1 MIDGAFFWLAISAGA
16 FALITPCVFPMIPIT
31 ASYFAKHGGGG
42 RRAAIKNALLFG
54 GGIIGTFTLVG
65 LATSVLVGAAG
76 MSRFAAS
83 PWVNLAIA
91 AMFVAFALNFFGLYE
106 IRIPSSV
113 LTRLDG
119 ATRSRAST
127 GASTGAVG
135 SVLMGATFAVTTFTC
150 TAPFVGTLLVL
161 ASQGQWQQPVVGL
174 LLFSTTFAVPF
185 FFLALA
191 PTVLSKLPR
200 SGGWL
205 KSVKIVIGLI
215 ELGAALKFVSN
226 ADLVMGWGIFSRQV
240 VLASWAIICGVI
252 ALYLLGRHLPLG
264 SARTAASGAA
274 TPAPAGAT
282 PARASILAWLPHP
295 VAATLAVGFTAF
307 GTWLGLGLDG
317 RPLGEVE
324 PFLPPRFEDTP
335 AGALAMAERG
345 EEHDGFR
352 WYTNDLEGAL
362 AAAREGGNRVFID
375 FTGYTCTN
383 CRWMESNM
391 FTVPEVAAQL
401 ERFVLARLFTDG
413 EGEVYEDQMDYQ
425 RETFGTIALPL
436 YAILDGEGNTISTFL
451 GLTRDRNEFLE
462 FLKAAL

>member
-31 ASYFAKHGGGG
+31 ASYFAKHGGDS
-42 RRAAIKNALLFG
+42 RQAALKNAVLFG
-54 GGIIGTFTLVG
+54 GGIIGTFTAVG

-91 AMFVAFALNFFGLYE
+91 AMFAVFAFNFFGFYE
-106 IRIPSSV
+106 IRIPSGV
-113 LTRLDG
+113 LNRLDRLTRD
-119 ATRSRAST
+119 RASSGGL
-127 GASTGAVG
+127 GA
-135 SVLMGATFAVTTFTC
+135 VLMGGTFAVTTFTC

-185 FFLALA
+185 FFLAFA
-191 PTVLSKLPR
+191 PRVLGKLPR

-205 KSVKIVIGLI
+205 TSVKVVLGLI

-226 ADLVMGWGIFSRQV
+226 ADLVLGWGIFSRQV
-240 VLASWAIICGVI
+240 VLVSWAVLCGVI
-252 ALYLLGRHLPLG
+252 AVYLLGVRFPV
-264 SARTAASGAA
+264 RA
-274 TPAPAGAT
+274 TT
-282 PARASILAWLPHP
+282 RPH
-295 VAATLAVGFTAF
+295 AIGATLAAGFAIF
-307 GTWLGLGLDG
+307 GIWLGLGLDG

-324 PFLPPRFEDTP
+324 PFLPPRAEDTP

-345 EEHDGFR
+345 EEHDGLH
-352 WYTNDLEGAL
+352 WYQNDLDGAL

-391 FTVPEVAAQL
+391 FTIPEVTEQL

-425 RETFGTIALPL
+425 KEKFGTIALPL
-436 YAILDGEGNTISTFL
+436 YAVLDGEGETIATFL
-451 GLTRDRNEFLE
+451 GLTRDREEFLE
-462 FLKAAL
+462 FLKGAL

>member
-31 ASYFAKHGGGG
+31 ASYFAKHGGNS
-42 RRAAIKNALLFG
+42 RQVAVKNAVLFG

-91 AMFVAFALNFFGLYE
+91 AMFIAFAFNFFGFYE
-106 IRIPSSV
+106 IRIPSGV
-113 LTRLDG
+113 LTRLDRVTRDRTSSGGVG
-119 ATRSRAST
+119 A
-127 GASTGAVG
+127 
-135 SVLMGATFAVTTFTC
+135 VLMGATFAVTTFTC

-191 PTVLSKLPR
+191 PTVLAKLPR

-205 KSVKIVIGLI
+205 NSVKIVIGLI
-215 ELGAALKFVSN
+215 EVGAALKFVSN

-240 VLASWAIICGVI
+240 ILVSWAVICGVI
-252 ALYLLGRHLPLG
+252 ALYLLGKHLPVG
-264 SARTAASGAA
+264 FARAGASADA
-274 TPAPAGAT
+274 TPTPTGAT
-282 PARASILAWLPHP
+282 PAHASILAWLPHP
-295 VAATLAVGFTAF
+295 IAASLAAGFTVF
-307 GTWLGLGLDG
+307 GIWLGLGLDG

-335 AGALAMAERG
+335 AGALAMAQRG
-345 EEHDGFR
+345 EEREGLH
-352 WYTNDLEGAL
+352 WYQNDLDGAL

-391 FTVPEVAAQL
+391 FTIPEVAEQL

-413 EGEVYEDQMDYQ
+413 EGEVYENQMDYQ

-436 YAILDGEGNTISTFL
+436 YAVLDGEGNTISTFL
-451 GLTRDRNEFLE
+451 GLTRDRKEFLE
-462 FLKAAL
+462 FLRAAL

>member
-106 IRIPSSV
+106 IRIPSGI

-119 ATRSRAST
+119 ATRDR
-127 GASTGAVG
+127 ASTGAVG

-191 PTVLSKLPR
+191 PTVLARLPR

-215 ELGAALKFVSN
+215 EVGAALKFVSN

-264 SARTAASGAA
+264 SARAGASARSTAAPS
-274 TPAPAGAT
+274 GAT
-282 PARASILAWLPHP
+282 PTRASVLAWLPHP
-295 VAATLAVGFTAF
+295 VAASLAAGFTVF

-335 AGALAMAERG
+335 AGALAMAQRG
-345 EEHDGFR
+345 EEHDGLR
-352 WYTNDLEGAL
+352 WYQNDLDGAL

-391 FTVPEVAAQL
+391 FTIPEVAEQL

-413 EGEVYEDQMDYQ
+413 DGEVYEDQMDYQ

-436 YAILDGEGNTISTFL
+436 YAILDGDGNTISTFL
-451 GLTRDRNEFLE
+451 GLTRDREEFLE

>member
-31 ASYFAKHGGGG
+31 ASYFAKHGGDS
-42 RRAAIKNALLFG
+42 RQAAVKNAVLFG
-54 GGIIGTFTLVG
+54 GGIIGTFTAVG

-91 AMFVAFALNFFGLYE
+91 AMFAVFAFNFFGFYE
-106 IRIPSSV
+106 IRIPSGV
-113 LTRLDG
+113 LNRLDRLTRD
-119 ATRSRAST
+119 RASSGGL
-127 GASTGAVG
+127 GA
-135 SVLMGATFAVTTFTC
+135 VLMGGTFAVTTFTC

-174 LLFSTTFAVPF
+174 LLFSSTFAVPF

-191 PTVLSKLPR
+191 PRVLGKLPR

-205 KSVKIVIGLI
+205 TSVKVVLGLI

-226 ADLVMGWGIFSRQV
+226 ADLVLGWGIFSRQV
-240 VLASWAIICGVI
+240 VLVSWAVLCGVI
-252 ALYLLGRHLPLG
+252 AVYLVGVRFPV
-264 SARTAASGAA
+264 RA
-274 TPAPAGAT
+274 TTRP
-282 PARASILAWLPHP
+282 RAIG
-295 VAATLAVGFTAF
+295 ATLAAGFAIF
-307 GTWLGLGLDG
+307 GIWLGLGLDG

-324 PFLPPRFEDTP
+324 PFLPPRAEDTP

-345 EEHDGFR
+345 EEHDGLH
-352 WYTNDLEGAL
+352 WYQNDLDGAL

-391 FTVPEVAAQL
+391 FTIPEVTEQL

-425 RETFGTIALPL
+425 KEKFGTIALPL
-436 YAILDGEGNTISTFL
+436 YAVLDGEGETIATFL
-451 GLTRDRNEFLE
+451 GLTRDREEFLE
-462 FLKAAL
+462 FLKGAL

>member
-31 ASYFAKHGGGG
+31 ASFFAKHGGDG
-42 RRAAIKNALLFG
+42 RQAALKNAVLFG
-54 GGIIGTFTLVG
+54 GGIIGTFTAVG

-91 AMFVAFALNFFGLYE
+91 AMFAIFAFNFFGFYE
-106 IRIPSSV
+106 IRVPSGL
-113 LTRLDG
+113 LTRLDRVTRDRTSSGGLG
-119 ATRSRAST
+119 A
-127 GASTGAVG
+127 
-135 SVLMGATFAVTTFTC
+135 VLMGGTFAVTTFTC

-161 ASQGQWQQPVVGL
+161 ASQGQWQQPVLGL

-185 FFLALA
+185 FFLALT
-191 PTVLSKLPR
+191 PRVLGKLPR

-205 KSVKIVIGLI
+205 NSVRVVLGLI

-226 ADLVMGWGIFSRQV
+226 ADLVLGWGIFSRQV
-240 VLASWAIICGVI
+240 VLASWAVLCGVI
-252 ALYLLGRHLPLG
+252 AVYLLGVRLPLG
-264 SARTAASGAA
+264 FAGAGASAGTGPQSAGAA
-274 TPAPAGAT
+274 R
-282 PARASILAWLPHP
+282 ARASVLALMRPHP
-295 VAATLAVGFTAF
+295 IAASLAAGFTVF
-307 GTWLGLGLDG
+307 GIWLGLGLDG

-324 PFLPPRFEDTP
+324 PFLPPRAEDTP
-335 AGALAMAERG
+335 AGALAMAQRG
-345 EEHDGFR
+345 EEREGLH
-352 WYTNDLEGAL
+352 WYQNDLDGAL

-391 FTVPEVAAQL
+391 FTIPEVAEQL

-413 EGEVYEDQMDYQ
+413 EGEVYENQMDYQ
-425 RETFGTIALPL
+425 KETFGTIALPL
-436 YAILDGEGNTISTFL
+436 YAVLDGEGNTISTFL
-451 GLTRDRNEFLE
+451 GLTRDREEFLE
-462 FLKAAL
+462 FMKAAL

>member
-31 ASYFAKHGGGG
+31 ASFFAKHGGDS
-42 RRAAIKNALLFG
+42 RQAALKNAVLFG
-54 GGIIGTFTLVG
+54 GGIIGTFTAVG

-91 AMFVAFALNFFGLYE
+91 AMFAIFAFNFFGFYE
-106 IRIPSSV
+106 IRVPSGL
-113 LTRLDG
+113 LTRLDRVTRDRTSSRGLG
-119 ATRSRAST
+119 A
-127 GASTGAVG
+127 
-135 SVLMGATFAVTTFTC
+135 VLMGGTFAVTTFTC

-161 ASQGQWQQPVVGL
+161 ASQGQWQQPVLGL

-185 FFLALA
+185 FFLALT
-191 PTVLSKLPR
+191 PRVLGKLPR

-205 KSVKIVIGLI
+205 NSVKVVLGLI

-226 ADLVMGWGIFSRQV
+226 ADLVLGWGIFSRQV
-240 VLASWAIICGVI
+240 VLASWAVLCGVI
-252 ALYLLGRHLPLG
+252 AVYLLLALMRPHPI
-264 SARTAASGAA
+264 AASLAA
-274 TPAPAGAT
+274 
-282 PARASILAWLPHP
+282 
-295 VAATLAVGFTAF
+295 GFTVF
-307 GTWLGLGLDG
+307 GIWLGLGLDG

-324 PFLPPRFEDTP
+324 PFLPPRAEDTP
-335 AGALAMAERG
+335 AGALAMAQRG
-345 EEHDGFR
+345 EEREGLH
-352 WYTNDLEGAL
+352 WYQNDLDGAL

-391 FTVPEVAAQL
+391 FTIPEVAEQL

-413 EGEVYEDQMDYQ
+413 EGEVYENQMDYQ
-425 RETFGTIALPL
+425 KEKFGTIALPL
-436 YAILDGEGNTISTFL
+436 YAVLDGEGNTISTFL
-451 GLTRDRNEFLE
+451 GLTRDREEFLE
-462 FLKAAL
+462 FMKAAL

>member
-31 ASYFAKHGGGG
+31 ASYFAKHGGDS
-42 RRAAIKNALLFG
+42 RQAALKNAVLFG
-54 GGIIGTFTLVG
+54 GGIIGTFTAVG

-91 AMFVAFALNFFGLYE
+91 AMFAVFAFNFFGFYE
-106 IRIPSSV
+106 IRIPSGVLNRLDS
-113 LTRLDG
+113 LTRD
-119 ATRSRAST
+119 RASSGGL
-127 GASTGAVG
+127 GA
-135 SVLMGATFAVTTFTC
+135 VLMGGTFAVTTFTC

-174 LLFSTTFAVPF
+174 LLFSSTFAVPF

-191 PTVLSKLPR
+191 PRVLGKLPR

-205 KSVKIVIGLI
+205 TSVKVVLGLI

-226 ADLVMGWGIFSRQV
+226 ADLVLGWGIFSRQV
-240 VLASWAIICGVI
+240 VLVSWAVLCGVI
-252 ALYLLGRHLPLG
+252 AVYLVGVRFPV
-264 SARTAASGAA
+264 RA
-274 TPAPAGAT
+274 TT
-282 PARASILAWLPHP
+282 RPH
-295 VAATLAVGFTAF
+295 AIGATLAAGFAIF
-307 GTWLGLGLDG
+307 GIWLGLGLDG

-324 PFLPPRFEDTP
+324 PFLPPRAEDTP

-345 EEHDGFR
+345 EEHDGLH
-352 WYTNDLEGAL
+352 WYQNDLVGAL

-391 FTVPEVAAQL
+391 FTIPEVTEQL

-425 RETFGTIALPL
+425 KEKFGTIALPL
-436 YAILDGEGNTISTFL
+436 YAVLDGEGETIATFL
-451 GLTRDRNEFLE
+451 GLTRDREEFLE
-462 FLKAAL
+462 FLKGAL

>member
-215 ELGAALKFVSN
+215 EVGAALKFVSN

-264 SARTAASGAA
+264 SARTAASGAV

-282 PARASILAWLPHP
+282 PARASILSWLPHP
-295 VAATLAVGFTAF
+295 AAATLAVGFTAF

>member
-31 ASYFAKHGGGG
+31 ASYFAKHGSGS
-42 RRAAIKNALLFG
+42 RQAALKNAVLFG
-54 GGIIGTFTLVG
+54 GGIIGTFTAVG

-91 AMFVAFALNFFGLYE
+91 AMFVAFAFNFFGFYE
-106 IRIPSSV
+106 IRVPSGI
-113 LTRLDG
+113 LNRLD
-119 ATRSRAST
+119 RASRGRESSGGV
-127 GASTGAVG
+127 GA
-135 SVLMGATFAVTTFTC
+135 VLMGATFAVTTFTC

-191 PTVLSKLPR
+191 PTVLAKLPR

-205 KSVKIVIGLI
+205 NSVKVVIGLV

-240 VLASWAIICGVI
+240 ILVAWAVICGVI
-252 ALYLLGRHLPLG
+252 AIYLLGVRVPLVSPRSGAG
-264 SARTAASGAA
+264 SAPSRARLLAF
-274 TPAPAGAT
+274 AG
-282 PARASILAWLPHP
+282 RPHP
-295 VAATLAVGFTAF
+295 LAMGIAAGFTVF

-335 AGALAMAERG
+335 AGALAMAQSG
-345 EEHDGFR
+345 EEHEGLR
-352 WYTNDLEGAL
+352 WYQNDLEGAL
-362 AAAREGGNRVFID
+362 AEARESGGRVFVD

-391 FTVPEVAAQL
+391 FTVPEVAEQL

-425 RETFGTIALPL
+425 KETFGTIALPL
-436 YAILDGEGNTISTFL
+436 YAVLDGEGKTVATFL
-451 GLTRDRNEFLE
+451 GLTRDREEFLE
-462 FLKAAL
+462 FLKGAL

>member
-31 ASYFAKHGGGG
+31 ASYFAKHGGNS
-42 RRAAIKNALLFG
+42 RQVAVKNAVLFG

-91 AMFVAFALNFFGLYE
+91 AMFIAFAFNFFGFYE
-106 IRIPSSV
+106 IRIPSGV
-113 LTRLDG
+113 LTRLDRVTRDRTSSGGVG
-119 ATRSRAST
+119 A
-127 GASTGAVG
+127 
-135 SVLMGATFAVTTFTC
+135 VLMGATFAVTTFTC

-191 PTVLSKLPR
+191 PTVLAKLPR

-205 KSVKIVIGLI
+205 NSVKIVIGLI
-215 ELGAALKFVSN
+215 EVGAALKFVSN

-240 VLASWAIICGVI
+240 ILVSWAVICGVI
-252 ALYLLGRHLPLG
+252 ALYLLGKHLPVG
-264 SARTAASGAA
+264 FARAGASADA
-274 TPAPAGAT
+274 TPTPTGAT
-282 PARASILAWLPHP
+282 PARATILAWLPHP
-295 VAATLAVGFTAF
+295 IAASLAAGFTVF
-307 GTWLGLGLDG
+307 GIWLGLGLDG

-335 AGALAMAERG
+335 AGALAMAQRG
-345 EEHDGFR
+345 EEREGLH
-352 WYTNDLEGAL
+352 WYQNDLDGAL

-391 FTVPEVAAQL
+391 FTIPEVAEQL

-413 EGEVYEDQMDYQ
+413 EGEVYENQMDYQ

-436 YAILDGEGNTISTFL
+436 YAVLDGEGNTISTFL
-451 GLTRDRNEFLE
+451 GLTRDRKEFLE
-462 FLKAAL
+462 FLRAAL

>member
-42 RRAAIKNALLFG
+42 RKAALKNALLFG

-106 IRIPSSV
+106 IRIPSGV

-119 ATRSRAST
+119 ASRDR
-127 GASTGAVG
+127 ASTGAVG

-191 PTVLSKLPR
+191 PTVLAKLPR

-205 KSVKIVIGLI
+205 KSVKIVIGMI

-252 ALYLLGRHLPLG
+252 AIYLLGRHLPLG
-264 SARTAASGAA
+264 SGRAR
-274 TPAPAGAT
+274 APAGAT

-295 VAATLAVGFTAF
+295 VAASLAAGFTVF
-307 GTWLGLGLDG
+307 GIWLGLGLDG

-391 FTVPEVAAQL
+391 FTIPEVAAQL

-413 EGEVYEDQMDYQ
+413 DGEVYEDQMDYQ

-436 YAILDGEGNTISTFL
+436 YAILDGDGNTVSTFL
-451 GLTRDRNEFLE
+451 GLTRDRDEFLQ

>member
-31 ASYFAKHGGGG
+31 ASYFAKHGGEN
-42 RRAAIKNALLFG
+42 RQTALKNAVLFG
-54 GGIIGTFTLVG
+54 GGIIGTFTAVG

-91 AMFVAFALNFFGLYE
+91 AMFAVFAFNFFGFYE
-106 IRIPSSV
+106 IRIPSGV
-113 LTRLDG
+113 LNRLDRLTRD
-119 ATRSRAST
+119 RASSGGL
-127 GASTGAVG
+127 GA
-135 SVLMGATFAVTTFTC
+135 VLMGGTFAVTTFTC

-174 LLFSTTFAVPF
+174 LLFSSIFAVPF

-191 PTVLSKLPR
+191 PRVLGKLPR

-205 KSVKIVIGLI
+205 TSVKVVLGLI

-226 ADLVMGWGIFSRQV
+226 ADLVLGWGIFSRQV
-240 VLASWAIICGVI
+240 VLVSWAVLCGVI
-252 ALYLLGRHLPLG
+252 AVYLVGVRFPVR
-264 SARTAASGAA
+264 STTR
-274 TPAPAGAT
+274 
-282 PARASILAWLPHP
+282 PHP
-295 VAATLAVGFTAF
+295 IGGTLAAGFAIF
-307 GTWLGLGLDG
+307 GIWLGLGLDG

-324 PFLPPRFEDTP
+324 PFLPPRAEDTP

-345 EEHDGFR
+345 EEHDGLH
-352 WYTNDLEGAL
+352 WYQNDLDGAL

-391 FTVPEVAAQL
+391 FTIPEVTEQL

-425 RETFGTIALPL
+425 KEKFGTIALPL
-436 YAILDGEGNTISTFL
+436 YAVLDGEGETIATFL
-451 GLTRDRNEFLE
+451 GLTRDREEFLE
-462 FLKAAL
+462 FLKGAL

>member
-31 ASYFAKHGGGG
+31 ASYFAKHGGNS
-42 RRAAIKNALLFG
+42 RQVAVKNAVLFG

-91 AMFVAFALNFFGLYE
+91 AMFIAFAFNFFGFYE
-106 IRIPSSV
+106 IRIPSGV
-113 LTRLDG
+113 LTRLDRVTRDRTSSGGVG
-119 ATRSRAST
+119 A
-127 GASTGAVG
+127 
-135 SVLMGATFAVTTFTC
+135 VLMGATFAVTTFTC

-191 PTVLSKLPR
+191 PTVLAKLPR

-205 KSVKIVIGLI
+205 NSVKIVIGLI
-215 ELGAALKFVSN
+215 EVGAALKFVSN
-226 ADLVMGWGIFSRQV
+226 ADLVLGWGIFSRQV
-240 VLASWAIICGVI
+240 VLVSWAVLCGVI
-252 ALYLLGRHLPLG
+252 ALYLLGKHLPVG
-264 SARTAASGAA
+264 FARAGASADA
-274 TPAPAGAT
+274 TPTPTGAT
-282 PARASILAWLPHP
+282 PARATILAWLPHP
-295 VAATLAVGFTAF
+295 IAASLAAGFTVF
-307 GTWLGLGLDG
+307 GIWLGLGLDG

-335 AGALAMAERG
+335 AGALAMAQRG
-345 EEHDGFR
+345 EEREGLH
-352 WYTNDLEGAL
+352 WYQNDLDGAL

-391 FTVPEVAAQL
+391 FTIPEVAEQL

-413 EGEVYEDQMDYQ
+413 EGEVYENQMDYQ

-436 YAILDGEGNTISTFL
+436 YAVLDGEGNTISTFL
-451 GLTRDRNEFLE
+451 GLTRDRKEFLE
-462 FLKAAL
+462 FLRAAL

>member
-31 ASYFAKHGGGG
+31 ASYFAKHGGDN
-42 RRAAIKNALLFG
+42 RQAAVKNAVLFG
-54 GGIIGTFTLVG
+54 AGIVGTFTAVG

-91 AMFVAFALNFFGLYE
+91 AMFAVFAFNFFGFYQ
-106 IRIPSSV
+106 IRIPSGV
-113 LTRLDG
+113 LNRLDRLTRD
-119 ATRSRAST
+119 RASSGSV
-127 GASTGAVG
+127 GA
-135 SVLMGATFAVTTFTC
+135 VLMGGTFAVTTFTC

-191 PTVLSKLPR
+191 PRMLGRLPR

-205 KSVKIVIGLI
+205 NSVKVVLGLI

-226 ADLVMGWGIFSRQV
+226 ADLVLGWGIFSRQV
-240 VLASWAIICGVI
+240 VLASWAVLCGVI
-252 ALYLLGRHLPLG
+252 AVYLLGARLPLRAA
-264 SARTAASGAA
+264 AR
-274 TPAPAGAT
+274 
-282 PARASILAWLPHP
+282 PHP
-295 VAATLAVGFTAF
+295 LGASLAAGFAVF
-307 GTWLGLGLDG
+307 GIWLGLGLDG

-324 PFLPPRFEDTP
+324 PFLPPRAEDTP
-335 AGALAMAERG
+335 AGALAMAARG
-345 EEHDGFR
+345 EEREGLH
-352 WYTNDLEGAL
+352 WYLNDLDGAL
-362 AAAREGGNRVFID
+362 AAAREGDGRVFID

-391 FTVPEVAAQL
+391 FTIPEVAEQL
-401 ERFVLARLFTDG
+401 ERFVLARLYTDG

-425 RETFGTIALPL
+425 KEQFGTIALPL
-436 YAILDGEGNTISTFL
+436 YAVLDGEGNTISTFL
-451 GLTRDRNEFLE
+451 GLTRDREEFLE

>member
-31 ASYFAKHGGGG
+31 ASYFAKHGGDS
-42 RRAAIKNALLFG
+42 RQAALKNAVLFG
-54 GGIIGTFTLVG
+54 GGIIGTFTAVG

-91 AMFVAFALNFFGLYE
+91 AMFAVFAFNFFGFYE
-106 IRIPSSV
+106 IRIPSGV
-113 LTRLDG
+113 LNRLDRV
-119 ATRSRAST
+119 TRDRASSGGL
-127 GASTGAVG
+127 GA
-135 SVLMGATFAVTTFTC
+135 VLMGGTFAVTTFTC

-185 FFLALA
+185 FFLAFA
-191 PTVLSKLPR
+191 PRVLGKLPR

-205 KSVKIVIGLI
+205 TSVKIVLGLI

-226 ADLVMGWGIFSRQV
+226 ADLVLGWGIFSRQV
-240 VLASWAIICGVI
+240 VLVSWAVLCGVI
-252 ALYLLGRHLPLG
+252 AVYLVGVRFPVRAT
-264 SARTAASGAA
+264 AR
-274 TPAPAGAT
+274 
-282 PARASILAWLPHP
+282 PH
-295 VAATLAVGFTAF
+295 AIGATLAAGFAIF
-307 GTWLGLGLDG
+307 GIWLGLGLDG

-324 PFLPPRFEDTP
+324 PFLPPRAEDTP

-345 EEHDGFR
+345 EEHEGLH
-352 WYTNDLEGAL
+352 WYQNDLEGAL

-391 FTVPEVAAQL
+391 FTIPEVTEQL

-425 RETFGTIALPL
+425 KEKFGTIALPL
-436 YAILDGEGNTISTFL
+436 YAVLDGEGETVATFL
-451 GLTRDRNEFLE
+451 GLTRDREEFLE
-462 FLKAAL
+462 FLKGAL

>member
-31 ASYFAKHGGGG
+31 ASYFAKRGGDS
-42 RRAAIKNALLFG
+42 RQAALKNAVLFG
-54 GGIIGTFTLVG
+54 GGIIGTFTAVG

-91 AMFVAFALNFFGLYE
+91 AMFAVFAFNFFGFYE
-106 IRIPSSV
+106 IRIPSGV
-113 LTRLDG
+113 LNRLDRV
-119 ATRSRAST
+119 TRDRASSGGL
-127 GASTGAVG
+127 GAA
-135 SVLMGATFAVTTFTC
+135 LMGGTFAVTTFTC

-191 PTVLSKLPR
+191 PQVLGKLPR

-205 KSVKIVIGLI
+205 KSVKIVLGLI

-226 ADLVMGWGIFSRQV
+226 ADLVLGWGIFSRQV
-240 VLASWAIICGVI
+240 VLVSWAVLCGVI
-252 ALYLLGRHLPLG
+252 AVYLVGVRFPVRAT
-264 SARTAASGAA
+264 ARPHAIGGALAA
-274 TPAPAGAT
+274 
-282 PARASILAWLPHP
+282 
-295 VAATLAVGFTAF
+295 GFAIF
-307 GTWLGLGLDG
+307 GIWLGLGLDG

-324 PFLPPRFEDTP
+324 PFLPPRAEDTP

-345 EEHDGFR
+345 EEHEGLH
-352 WYTNDLEGAL
+352 WYQNDLEGAL

-391 FTVPEVAAQL
+391 FTIPEVEEQL

-425 RETFGTIALPL
+425 KEKFGTIALPL
-436 YAILDGEGNTISTFL
+436 YAILDGEGETVATFL
-451 GLTRDRNEFLE
+451 GLTRDREEFLE
-462 FLKAAL
+462 FLKGAL

>member
-31 ASYFAKHGGGG
+31 ASYFAKHGGES
-42 RRAAIKNALLFG
+42 RQAAVKNALLFG
-54 GGIIGTFTLVG
+54 GGIIGTFTAVG
-65 LATSVLVGAAG
+65 LATSILVGAAG
-76 MSRFAAS
+76 MARFAAS
-83 PWVNLAIA
+83 PWTNLAIA

-106 IRIPSSV
+106 IRIPSGL
-113 LTRLDG
+113 LTRLDRVSREQGTGGGGVG
-119 ATRSRAST
+119 A
-127 GASTGAVG
+127 
-135 SVLMGATFAVTTFTC
+135 VLMGGTFAVTTFTC

-174 LLFSTTFAVPF
+174 LVFSTTFAVPF

-191 PTVLSKLPR
+191 PRMLKRMPR

-205 KSVKIVIGLI
+205 TSVKVVLGLV

-226 ADLVMGWGIFSRQV
+226 ADLVLGWGIFTRQLVLVSWAVLCVVIAAYILLSARSAAAVAGGSGPTARPKPVRLGFAGGFV
-240 VLASWAIICGVI
+240 VLGI
-252 ALYLLGRHLPLG
+252 
-264 SARTAASGAA
+264 
-274 TPAPAGAT
+274 
-282 PARASILAWLPHP
+282 WL
-295 VAATLAVGFTAF
+295 T
-307 GTWLGLGLDG
+307 LGLDG
-317 RPLGEVE
+317 RPLGEIE
-324 PFLPPRFEDTP
+324 SFLPPRLEDTP

-345 EEHDGFR
+345 EEHDGLH
-352 WYTNDLEGAL
+352 WYQNDLEGAL

-391 FTVPEVAAQL
+391 FTIPEVAEQL

-451 GLTRDRNEFLE
+451 GLTRDRQEFLE

>member
-31 ASYFAKHGGGG
+31 ASYFAKHGANS
-42 RRAAIKNALLFG
+42 RQVAVKNAVLFG

-91 AMFVAFALNFFGLYE
+91 AMFIAFAFNFFGFYE
-106 IRIPSSV
+106 IRIPSGV
-113 LTRLDG
+113 LNRLDR
-119 ATRSRAST
+119 ATRDRTSSGGV
-127 GASTGAVG
+127 GA
-135 SVLMGATFAVTTFTC
+135 VLMGATFAVTTFTC

-191 PTVLSKLPR
+191 PTVLAKLPR

-205 KSVKIVIGLI
+205 NSVKIVIGLI
-215 ELGAALKFVSN
+215 EVGAALKFVSN

-240 VLASWAIICGVI
+240 ILVSWAVICGVI
-252 ALYLLGRHLPLG
+252 ALYLLGRHLPVG
-264 SARTAASGAA
+264 SARADASPDA
-274 TPAPAGAT
+274 TPTPTGAT

-295 VAATLAVGFTAF
+295 IAASLAAGFTVF
-307 GTWLGLGLDG
+307 GIWLGLGLDG

-335 AGALAMAERG
+335 AGALAMAQRG
-345 EEHDGFR
+345 EEREGLH
-352 WYTNDLEGAL
+352 WYQNDLDGAL

-391 FTVPEVAAQL
+391 FTIPEVAEQL

-413 EGEVYEDQMDYQ
+413 EGEVYENQMDYQ

-436 YAILDGEGNTISTFL
+436 YAVLDGEGNTISTFL
-451 GLTRDRNEFLE
+451 GLTRDREEFLE
-462 FLKAAL
+462 FLRAAL

>member
-31 ASYFAKHGGGG
+31 ASFFAKHGGDS
-42 RRAAIKNALLFG
+42 RQAALKNAVLFG
-54 GGIIGTFTLVG
+54 GGIIGTFTAVG

-91 AMFVAFALNFFGLYE
+91 AMFAIFAFNFFGFYE
-106 IRIPSSV
+106 IRVPSGL
-113 LTRLDG
+113 LTRLDRVTRDRTSSGGLG
-119 ATRSRAST
+119 A
-127 GASTGAVG
+127 
-135 SVLMGATFAVTTFTC
+135 VLMGGTFAVTTFTC

-161 ASQGQWQQPVVGL
+161 ASQGQWQQPVLGL

-185 FFLALA
+185 FVLALA
-191 PTVLSKLPR
+191 PRVLGKLPR

-205 KSVKIVIGLI
+205 NSVKVVLGLI

-226 ADLVMGWGIFSRQV
+226 ADLVLGWGIFSRQV
-240 VLASWAIICGVI
+240 VLASWAVLCGVI
-252 ALYLLGRHLPLG
+252 AVYLLLALMRPHPI
-264 SARTAASGAA
+264 AASLAA
-274 TPAPAGAT
+274 GF
-282 PARASILAWLPHP
+282 
-295 VAATLAVGFTAF
+295 AVF
-307 GTWLGLGLDG
+307 GIWLGLGLDG

-324 PFLPPRFEDTP
+324 PFLPPRAEDTP
-335 AGALAMAERG
+335 AGALAMAQRG
-345 EEHDGFR
+345 EEREGLH
-352 WYTNDLEGAL
+352 WYQNDLDGAL

-391 FTVPEVAAQL
+391 FTIPEVAEQL

-413 EGEVYEDQMDYQ
+413 EGEVYENQMDYQ
-425 RETFGTIALPL
+425 KETFGTIALPL
-436 YAILDGEGNTISTFL
+436 YAVLDGEGNTISTFL
-451 GLTRDRNEFLE
+451 GLTRDREEFLE
-462 FLKAAL
+462 FMKTAL

>member
-31 ASYFAKHGGGG
+31 ASYFAKHGGDS
-42 RRAAIKNALLFG
+42 RQAAVKNAVLFG
-54 GGIIGTFTLVG
+54 GGIIGTFTAVG

-91 AMFVAFALNFFGLYE
+91 AMFAVFAFNFFGFYE
-106 IRIPSSV
+106 IRIPSGLLNRLDR
-113 LTRLDG
+113 LTRD
-119 ATRSRAST
+119 RASSGGL
-127 GASTGAVG
+127 GA
-135 SVLMGATFAVTTFTC
+135 VLMGGTFAVTTFTC

-174 LLFSTTFAVPF
+174 LLFSSTFAVPF

-191 PTVLSKLPR
+191 PRVLGKLPR

-205 KSVKIVIGLI
+205 TSVKVVLGLI

-226 ADLVMGWGIFSRQV
+226 ADLVLGWGIFSRQV
-240 VLASWAIICGVI
+240 VLVSWAVLCGVI
-252 ALYLLGRHLPLG
+252 AVYLVGVRFPV
-264 SARTAASGAA
+264 RA
-274 TPAPAGAT
+274 TT
-282 PARASILAWLPHP
+282 RPH
-295 VAATLAVGFTAF
+295 AIGATLAAGFAIF
-307 GTWLGLGLDG
+307 GIWLGLGLDG

-324 PFLPPRFEDTP
+324 PFLPPRAEDTP

-345 EEHDGFR
+345 EEHDGLH
-352 WYTNDLEGAL
+352 WYQNDLDGAL

-391 FTVPEVAAQL
+391 FTIPEVAEQL

-425 RETFGTIALPL
+425 KEKFGTIALPL
-436 YAILDGEGNTISTFL
+436 YAVLDGEGETIATFL
-451 GLTRDRNEFLE
+451 GLTRDREEFLE
-462 FLKAAL
+462 FLKGAL

>member
-31 ASYFAKHGGGG
+31 ASYFAKHGGDS
-42 RRAAIKNALLFG
+42 RQAALKNAVLFG
-54 GGIIGTFTLVG
+54 GGIIGTFTAVG

-91 AMFVAFALNFFGLYE
+91 AMFAVFAFNFFGFYE
-106 IRIPSSV
+106 IRIPSGV
-113 LTRLDG
+113 LNRLDRLTRD
-119 ATRSRAST
+119 RASSGGL
-127 GASTGAVG
+127 GA
-135 SVLMGATFAVTTFTC
+135 VLMGGTFAVTTFTC

-174 LLFSTTFAVPF
+174 LLFSSTFAVPF

-191 PTVLSKLPR
+191 PRVLGKLPR

-205 KSVKIVIGLI
+205 TSVKVVLGLI

-226 ADLVMGWGIFSRQV
+226 ADLVLGWGIFSRQV
-240 VLASWAIICGVI
+240 VLVSWAVLCGVI
-252 ALYLLGRHLPLG
+252 AVYLVGVRFPV
-264 SARTAASGAA
+264 RA
-274 TPAPAGAT
+274 TT
-282 PARASILAWLPHP
+282 RPH
-295 VAATLAVGFTAF
+295 AIGATLAAGFAIF
-307 GTWLGLGLDG
+307 GIWLGLGLDG

-324 PFLPPRFEDTP
+324 PFLPPRAEDTP

-345 EEHDGFR
+345 EEHDGLH
-352 WYTNDLEGAL
+352 WYQNDLDGAL

-391 FTVPEVAAQL
+391 FTIPEVTEQL

-425 RETFGTIALPL
+425 KEKFGTIALPL
-436 YAILDGEGNTISTFL
+436 YAVLDGEGETIATFL
-451 GLTRDRNEFLE
+451 GLTRDREEFLE
-462 FLKAAL
+462 FLKGAL

>member
-42 RRAAIKNALLFG
+42 RRAALKNALLFG

-106 IRIPSSV
+106 IRIPSGI

-119 ATRSRAST
+119 ASRDR
-127 GASTGAVG
+127 ASTGAVG

-191 PTVLSKLPR
+191 PTVLAKLPR

-264 SARTAASGAA
+264 SARTAASGAV

-282 PARASILAWLPHP
+282 PARASILSWLPHP

-391 FTVPEVAAQL
+391 FTVPEVAEQL

-436 YAILDGEGNTISTFL
+436 YAVLDGEGNTISTFL
-451 GLTRDRNEFLE
+451 GLTRDREEFLE

>member
-31 ASYFAKHGGGG
+31 ASYFAKHGSGS
-42 RRAAIKNALLFG
+42 RQAALKNALLFG

-119 ATRSRAST
+119 ATRDRASSGGV
-127 GASTGAVG
+127 GA
-135 SVLMGATFAVTTFTC
+135 VLMGATFAVTTFTC

-191 PTVLSKLPR
+191 PTVLAKLPR

-205 KSVKIVIGLI
+205 NSVKIVIGLI
-215 ELGAALKFVSN
+215 EVGAALKFVSN

-252 ALYLLGRHLPLG
+252 ALYLLGRHLPIG
-264 SARTAASGAA
+264 PARTAASGAA
-274 TPAPAGAT
+274 APAPAGAT
-282 PARASILAWLPHP
+282 PARASILARLPHP

-307 GTWLGLGLDG
+307 GIWLGLGLDG

-345 EEHDGFR
+345 EEHEGFR

-391 FTVPEVAAQL
+391 FTVPEVARQL

-436 YAILDGEGNTISTFL
+436 YAILDGDGNTISTFL
-451 GLTRDRNEFLE
+451 GLTRDREEFLE

>member
-42 RRAAIKNALLFG
+42 RKAAIKNALLFG

-127 GASTGAVG
+127 GTSTGAVG

-215 ELGAALKFVSN
+215 EVGAALKFVSN

-264 SARTAASGAA
+264 SARTAASGTA
-274 TPAPAGAT
+274 TPAPAGAN
-282 PARASILAWLPHP
+282 PARASLLAWLPHP
-295 VAATLAVGFTAF
+295 VAATLAAGFTAF
-307 GTWLGLGLDG
+307 GIWLGLGLDG